1 MFRLLVVNPSDY
13 AEGSMRKTDIGFD
26 KCGLF
31 GKAFIK
37 AIPSI
42 SARDFIDDC
51 HNFDGVLTLLR

>member
-1 MFRLLVVNPSDY
+1 
-13 AEGSMRKTDIGFD
+13 MRKTDIGFD